1 MRRIAWSGVALL
13 LMLVSANPA
22 LGQGWRA
29 GISGGAVYSNVSGDF
44 VQSSEGKWGF
54 EAGVFGAYNFS
65 PNFGLMLEAMYVQQG
80 ANNIVSSAADTF
92 DLKMGYFQFPALL
105 VGTFNLGTNFEGAL
119 YGGAAINIESSCKT
133 TTPLGELDCSQVGSN
148 VAASEFSTF
157 SIPLGGAIGYR
168 MPDKSLALI
177 LDARYDIGL
186 TDMMKGIDMKSR
198 TWQFMLRLFWY
209 KISATGSGRHPGNV
223 K

>member
-1 MRRIAWSGVALL
+1 MKRTAWSGIVLL
-13 LMLVSANPA
+13 LILVSADPA

-29 GISGGAVYSNVSGDF
+29 GVSGGAVYSNVSGEF

-54 EAGVFGAYNFS
+54 EAGAFGAYMFS

-105 VGTFNLGTNFEGAL
+105 VGTFSLSTNVEGVL
-119 YGGAAINIESSCKT
+119 YGGGSINIESSCKT
-133 TTPLGELDCSQVGSN
+133 MTPQGEINCSQVGSN

-157 SIPLGGAIGYR
+157 SIPLGGAIGYKI
-168 MPDKSLALI
+168 PDKNLALI
-177 LDARYDIGL
+177 LDARYDVGL
-186 TDMMKGIDMKSR
+186 TDMLKVTDMKSR
-198 TWQFMLRLFWY
+198 TWQFMLRFFWY
-209 KISATGSGRHPGNV
+209 R
-223 K
+223 